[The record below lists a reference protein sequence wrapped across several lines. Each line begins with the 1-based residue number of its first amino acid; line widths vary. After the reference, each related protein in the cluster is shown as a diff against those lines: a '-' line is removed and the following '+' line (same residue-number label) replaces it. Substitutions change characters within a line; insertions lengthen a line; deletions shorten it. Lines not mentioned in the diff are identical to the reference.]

1 MDNELKKQFIG
12 VFLKGNFVVEDK
24 LVVGGGRYFCGDCVV
39 ISLDVHFAGE
49 LDFHG
54 YGNDVQ
60 VVLVDLDLLL
70 VVRHADR
77 A

>member
-1 MDNELKKQFIG
+1 MDNELKKLFIG
-12 VFLKGNFVVEDK
+12 IFLKGDLLVEDK
-24 LVVGGGRYFCGDCVV
+24 LVVGGRRHFCGDCVV

-49 LDFHG
+49 LDFHR

-70 VVRHADR
+70 VVRHTDR

>member
-1 MDNELKKQFIG
+1 MDNELKKLFIW
-12 VFLKGNFVVEDK
+12 VFLKGNFLVEDK
-24 LVVGGGRYFCGDCVV
+24 LVVGGRRDFCGDCVV
-39 ISLDVHFAGE
+39 IGLDVHFAGE
-49 LDFHG
+49 LDFHC